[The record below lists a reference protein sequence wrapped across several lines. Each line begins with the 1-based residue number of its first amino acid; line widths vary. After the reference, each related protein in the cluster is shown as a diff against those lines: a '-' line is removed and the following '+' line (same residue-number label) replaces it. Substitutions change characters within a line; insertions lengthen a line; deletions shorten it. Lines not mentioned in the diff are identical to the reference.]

1 MVCAC
6 YSTKKMGWRSH
17 TTTCNCWKN
26 TYTSNTKTGIFK
38 KFIPFLKKAMRFKQ
52 RIKKVV
58 SNFRNQQRALETK
71 KERELATIEQQY
83 SYLIQ
88 EDENLKQTNADSK
101 NWHNY
106 LVFWLVWLLAIYVGY
121 VVFSALSIVY
131 MILAAFLISMI
142 MDASVVYLSKKIT
155 RGLAIALAYFFVI
168 LFLVLIAFIVAP
180 FFFTQLAQALN
191 LGLEQI
197 TKLQEL
203 LQTQSLTVII
213 DNNLGFL
220 PISLKEFFIK
230 DIFTPDAILSLQSA
244 LQNNISQIISTGT
257 TYVTSLWSFAVKI
270 VTSVFTTITQ
280 AIMMFVLA
288 VFFSIEKEWVVRFLS
303 SIAGSKKNHVYVKL
317 QRMYAK
323 LGLWIKGQIIV
334 CAYVGVMVA
343 IMFQLASWIL
353 WVHIPNIGTLAIIAG
368 LMNFIPYVWAFIWMT
383 IAFFVTVLAAGWK
396 ISLLVLGLYILVN
409 QSENNILTPIIMNKT
424 LGISALVIFICML
437 MWASLFW
444 FMGVLLAVPI
454 AVIISLAFEKEK
466 K

>member
-1 MVCAC
+1 
-6 YSTKKMGWRSH
+6 MG
-17 TTTCNCWKN
+17 
-26 TYTSNTKTGIFK
+26 
-38 KFIPFLKKAMRFKQ
+38 FKQ
-52 RIKKVV
+52 RIKKIV
-58 SNFRNQQRALETK
+58 SNFKTQQRALETK
-71 KERELATIEQQY
+71 KERELTAIEQKY

-88 EDENLKQTNADSK
+88 EDENLKQNKGDSSFTSR
-101 NWHNY
+101 NF
-106 LVFWLVWLLAIYVGY
+106 LVFWLVGLLAVYIGY
-121 VVFSALSIVY
+121 VAYSALSIVY

-142 MDASVVYLSKKIT
+142 MDSSVVYLSRKMP
-155 RGLAIALAYFFVI
+155 RWLAIALAYFLVI
-168 LFLVLIAFIVAP
+168 LFLALIAFIVAP

-197 TKLQEL
+197 TKLQLL
-203 LQTQSLTVII
+203 LQTESLTTII
-213 DNNLGFL
+213 ENNLNFL
-220 PISLKEFFIK
+220 PTTLKAFFIK
-230 DIFTPDAILSLQSA
+230 DVFTADAIVSLQSA

-270 VTSVFTTITQ
+270 VTTVFMTITQ

-288 VFFSIEKEWVVRFLS
+288 IFFSIEKEWVVEFLS
-303 SIAGSKKNHVYVKL
+303 SIAGNNKNHVYVKL

-323 LGLWIKGQIIV
+323 LWLWIKGQIIV
-334 CAYVGVMVA
+334 CAYVGVMVG
-343 IMFQLASWIL
+343 IMFQLAARIL

-368 LMNFIPYVWAFIWMT
+368 LMNFIPYVWAFIGMA
-383 IAFFVTVLAAGWK
+383 IAFFVTILAAGWK

-437 MWASLFW
+437 MGASLFG

-454 AVIISLAFEKEK
+454 AVIISLAFEKERK